1 MNWQTYVLLGF
12 LAGLVLGFPLLA
24 RRMREYRLSQAG
36 LDDLTLMLDE
46 DMLMHMARLLGALGY
61 RVYRPTW
68 EDAGFELVLVDGLGQ
83 KRGVLIAHWRTAV
96 DVPVVQQAVAAAARL
111 GGTAP
116 MIVTVEYYTWKAREE
131 AAEAG
136 VILWTLRELTQAIG
150 RVREAAVDYPE
161 IPAIRTAAMGREPAS
176 PAVAEAGE
184 AGDAARDA
192 LATIL
197 EPMPVRARAPAGA
210 APWPAP
216 LAAEEA
222 WPEPLPDEEP
232 LPGLARPKRP
242 WWQGLWKT
250 AAKTAAVPPPQAE
263 APRCPRCGMTMVV
276 RSSSQ
281 GDYWG
286 CPDFPRCRGS
296 RPKF

>member
-1 MNWQTYVLLGF
+1 MNWQTYVLLGV

-36 LDDLTLMLDE
+36 LDNLTQMLDE

-83 KRGVLIAHWRTAV
+83 KRGVLVAHWRNAV

-116 MIVTVEYYTWKAREE
+116 MIVTVEYYTWKARAE

-150 RVREAAVDYPE
+150 
-161 IPAIRTAAMGREPAS
+161 
-176 PAVAEAGE
+176 
-184 AGDAARDA
+184 AR
-192 LATIL
+192 LR
-197 EPMPVRARAPAGA
+197 PRRWRRRARRATRPGMR
-210 APWPAP
+210 WPRF
-216 LAAEEA
+216 
-222 WPEPLPDEEP
+222 WS
-232 LPGLARPKRP
+232 
-242 WWQGLWKT
+242 
-250 AAKTAAVPPPQAE
+250 
-263 APRCPRCGMTMVV
+263 RCRCGRRGPHPSRLKRRG
-276 RSSSQ
+276 RSPCPMRNP
-281 GDYWG
+281 
-286 CPDFPRCRGS
+286 CPD
-296 RPKF
+296 